1 MESHDINHAEYHAE
15 YQTGECHSSTW
26 EGTFSE
32 MKASTEAQT
41 ARFYEFSRR
50 TEQQLFDLNTA
61 LQIIIAQTS
70 GKRKRSCKYSDV
82 DLPVEKRT
90 RTSVECLQQETC
102 GSRTLVK
109 C

>member
-1 MESHDINHAEYHAE
+1 MESHDINHDE

-32 MKASTEAQT
+32 VKASTEAQT

-70 GKRKRSCKYSDV
+70 GKRKRNCKYSDV

-90 RTSVECLQQETC
+90 RTSVECPQQETC
-102 GSRTLVK
+102 GSRTLLK